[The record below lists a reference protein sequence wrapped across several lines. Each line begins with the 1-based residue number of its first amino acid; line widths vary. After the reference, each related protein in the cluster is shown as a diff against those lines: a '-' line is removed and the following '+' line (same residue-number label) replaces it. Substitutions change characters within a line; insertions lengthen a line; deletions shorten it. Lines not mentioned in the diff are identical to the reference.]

1 MKALARSY
9 VWWPG
14 MDAALEKL
22 VKFGKSYVRPKQPW
36 SRIHLDYAG
45 SFFGQG
51 VPHHYQRSLKM
62 DRCHIMKSITS
73 AKTIEKLRIVFANN
87 GLPRKV

>member
-1 MKALARSY
+1 MVLHELHETHQGTSKMKALARSY

-45 SFFGQG
+45 SFLGKVFLII
-51 VPHHYQRSLKM
+51 VNTHSKWI
-62 DRCHIMKSITS
+62 DVTS
-73 AKTIEKLRIVFANN
+73 
-87 GLPRKV
+87 